1 VKIPL
6 RQNRVPFS
14 AKKIN
19 LKEPSDSKTMVSIEG
34 RGDALG
40 LVSFVVKESGSAEK
54 TGEATD
60 WG

>member
-1 VKIPL
+1 
-6 RQNRVPFS
+6 VPFS